1 MAKFSVG
8 REDDSEGPSSPRP
21 KKQRTT
27 TNQQQQQ
34 QQQVVEDEEEVVE
47 SEHDAEEEER
57 ESEYDEEEESEEE
70 EDEEE
75 DDQNETETIAGP
87 SSSKDDRDGSI
98 SVTLTDPDVLDC
110 PICLEPLSSPVFQLV
125 ISVWFCGALGGGLA
139 LKLNLAK
146 SEPISFAEV
155 LQVAALAAILGDGE
169 ILELAGRMKK
179 SISPEGG
186 NNPYQ
191 EYLVEFQSVLM
202 SLYSISLCCWRGD
215 WEERLLMGMYWTLK
229 GLEEQCFLGKEALY
243 YGELELYVQMRLV
256 VTRIEGRRGR
266 KGRLERVEIA
276 VVARRRR
283 GKGGKSR
290 ERVLVAVR
298 VDGIEEGGREVAVA
312 GCVILLWLLF
322 ARGYVNTNSN
332 ALALAKWQFSVR
344 MGMWHAPPVASS
356 LETSVRLALGQL
368 AITAVVR
375 LRRLLNQSK
384 YRAKNLKYG
393 CKETVIYSKK
403 HGHEKA
409 CTFAPC
415 SCPLSTCTFLGSSN
429 QLSLHFSGTHPN
441 SGKHFR
447 YNCLFPINLE
457 MRQKCLIL
465 KEQSEGKIFVLNNAF
480 EIMGNVV
487 NISCIGPSSS
497 KSSFS
502 YDLIARVGGSSLKL
516 QSFTK
521 NVPRWVEHTPAE
533 RFLLVPNNFFG
544 SCGQLKL
551 ELCIWRPR

>member
-34 QQQVVEDEEEVVE
+34 QQQQQVVEDEEEVVE
-47 SEHDAEEEER
+47 SEHGAEEEER

-70 EDEEE
+70 EDDEE

-87 SSSKDDRDGSI
+87 SWSKDDRDGSI

-110 PICLEPLSSPVFQLV
+110 PICLEPLSSPVFQCENGHVACSSCCIKLRNKCPSCSWPIGYNRCRAIEKV
-125 ISVWFCGALGGGLA
+125 IESV
-139 LKLNLAK
+139 K
-146 SEPISFAEV
+146 ISCE
-155 LQVAALAAILGDGE
+155 
-169 ILELAGRMKK
+169 
-179 SISPEGG
+179 
-186 NNPYQ
+186 
-191 EYLVEFQSVLM
+191 
-202 SLYSISLCCWRGD
+202 
-215 WEERLLMGMYWTLK
+215 
-229 GLEEQCFLGKEALY
+229 
-243 YGELELYVQMRLV
+243 
-256 VTRIEGRRGR
+256 
-266 KGRLERVEIA
+266 
-276 VVARRRR
+276 
-283 GKGGKSR
+283 
-290 ERVLVAVR
+290 
-298 VDGIEEGGREVAVA
+298 
-312 GCVILLWLLF
+312 
-322 ARGYVNTNSN
+322 
-332 ALALAKWQFSVR
+332 
-344 MGMWHAPPVASS
+344 
-356 LETSVRLALGQL
+356 
-368 AITAVVR
+368 
-375 LRRLLNQSK
+375 
-384 YRAKNLKYG
+384 NLKYG

-415 SCPLSTCTFLGSSN
+415 SCPLSACTFLGSSN
-429 QLSLHFSGTHPN
+429 QLSLHFSSTHPN

-480 EIMGNVV
+480 EIMGNAV